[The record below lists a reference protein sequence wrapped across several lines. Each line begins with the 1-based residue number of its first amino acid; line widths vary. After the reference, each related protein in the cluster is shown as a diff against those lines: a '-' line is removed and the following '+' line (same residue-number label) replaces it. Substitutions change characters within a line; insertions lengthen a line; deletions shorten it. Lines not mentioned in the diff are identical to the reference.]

1 MKKLA
6 LLLIVLFAQL
16 NFLVSQTLSPS
27 VIATAGGFFSGGG
40 STLSWTMGETFYTTL
55 QNGNVVLTQGQQQPF
70 VEIRI
75 LNMSLFLQGFYQGSG
90 LMSNCLNVTGVSP
103 DPLDADS
110 VTISVMQASAPYNL
124 IESKIGILKTNGD
137 VTVSYSSAVL
147 VNTSYYLRVTHRNS
161 VETWSKFPVLLTS
174 SSTYSFKTAA
184 SQAFGDNQAL
194 TFDNLYFAM
203 YSGDIN
209 HDGAVDGGD
218 FLELD
223 PSIQNGDGGYAIGD
237 LNGDG
242 AVDGGDFLVIDP
254 NILQGV
260 GAAIPF

>member
-1 MKKLA
+1 MKKLFVVLI
-6 LLLIVLFAQL
+6 LLLGHNILIQ
-16 NFLVSQTLSPS
+16 SQTLSPT
-27 VIATAGGFFSGGG
+27 VIATAGGFFTGGG
-40 STLSWTMGETFYTTL
+40 SSLSWTMGETFYTTL
-55 QNGNVVLTQGQQQPF
+55 QNGNVVLTQGQQQPY

-90 LMSNCLNVTGVSP
+90 LMSNCLNITGHSP
-103 DPLDADS
+103 NPLDADS
-110 VTISVMQASAPYNL
+110 VTISVMGATAPYNL
-124 IESKIGILKTNGD
+124 VESQIGILKTNGD
-137 VTVSYSSAVL
+137 VSVSYSQAVL
-147 VNTSYYLRVTHRNS
+147 VNTSYYLRVTHRNA

-174 SSTYSFKTAA
+174 STTYSFITGA

-194 TFDNLYFAM
+194 TSDNLYYAF

-242 AVDGGDFLVIDP
+242 AVDGGDFLVLDP
-254 NILQGV
+254 NIQGGV
-260 GAAIPF
+260 GAAIP